1 MRTSLVLVSS
11 LGVVQA
17 LFLALAFVVRR
28 VNRRADRA
36 LAALL
41 LAMAIYLGGGAYQA
55 ADLVSWWPT
64 FLGWAH
70 PMPLLFGPLLYLY
83 ARYATDADLPMRW
96 RDAWHLAPAGAVIA
110 WALPVYLLP
119 AGDKVALYESMRR
132 GVTPPNVALL
142 LGVSGWLKIAS
153 GAVYTMVT
161 VRLTRAH
168 RNAVRQQ
175 YSTLDRITLDWL
187 LTLVVASAIVW
198 SVAIGARFIEPAGL
212 VPPGTGDQL
221 IVVLMVVATYAIGYR
236 GMQQSAVVPLASAT
250 PAAVLAPLDAGE
262 PALLE
267 ASSGRS
273 SLTPG
278 MASAI
283 EHRLRTTMRD
293 AEPWRSAEL
302 TLGDLAQLVGTTTH
316 KLSEV
321 LNTRVQQSF
330 HDYVN
335 GFRVHEVQR
344 QLARPESASRT
355 LLAIAQDAGFAS
367 KSTFNSVF
375 RRVAGM
381 TPSQW
386 RAERTAADAAA
397 SAGEQSSEAAHRR
410 PRPHPMGSLHVPS
423 DPTGRPA
430 R

>member
-1 MRTSLVLVSS
+1 MRTTLVLVSL

-17 LFLALAFVVRR
+17 LFLAPAFVVRR
-28 VNRRADRA
+28 ANRRADRA

-55 ADLVSWWPT
+55 GDLVSWWPA
-64 FLGWAH
+64 FLGWSH

-83 ARYATDADLPMRW
+83 ARYATDADRPMRW

-110 WALPVYLLP
+110 WSLPVYLLP
-119 AGDKVALYESMRR
+119 AAEKVALFESMRR

-142 LGVSGWLKIAS
+142 LSVSGWLKLVS
-153 GAVYTMVT
+153 GAAYTMVT
-161 VRLTRAH
+161 VRLTRSH
-168 RNAVRQQ
+168 RRAIRQQ

-187 LTLVVASAIVW
+187 LTLVVAGGIVW

-212 VPPGTGDQL
+212 IPSGTGDQL
-221 IVVLMVVATYAIGYR
+221 IALLMVVATYAIGYR
-236 GMQQSAVVPLASAT
+236 GLQQSAVVPLATAT
-250 PAAVLAPLDAGE
+250 PAEASAPLGAEE
-262 PALLE
+262 PPRLE
-267 ASSGRS
+267 EASGRS
-273 SLTPG
+273 SLSTG

-283 EHRLRTTMRD
+283 EQRLRTTMRD
-293 AEPWRSAEL
+293 AEPWRDATL
-302 TLGDLAQLVGTTTH
+302 TLGDLAQRVGTTTH

-367 KSTFNSVF
+367 KSTFNAVF
-375 RRVAGM
+375 RRVVGM
-381 TPSQW
+381 SPSQW
-386 RAERTAADAAA
+386 RDEITAADVEPL
-397 SAGEQSSEAAHRR
+397 AGERSSQAARPQ
-410 PRPHPMGSLHVPS
+410 PRPHATGSLHVQS
-423 DPTGRPA
+423 DPMGRPA

>member
-1 MRTSLVLVSS
+1 MRTSLVLVAA
-11 LGVVQA
+11 LGVAQA

-28 VNRRADRA
+28 ANRRADRA

-41 LAMAIYLGGGAYQA
+41 LAMAVYLGGGAYQA
-55 ADLVSWWPT
+55 ADLVSWWPA

-83 ARYATDADLPMRW
+83 ARYATDADRPMRW

-110 WALPVYLLP
+110 WALPIYLLP
-119 AGDKVALYESMRR
+119 AVQKVALFESMRR

-142 LGVSGWLKIAS
+142 LSVSGWLKIAS
-153 GAVYTMVT
+153 GAAYTIVT

-168 RNAVRQQ
+168 RRAIRQQ

-198 SVAIGARFIEPAGL
+198 SVAIGARFVEPAGV
-212 VPPGTGDQL
+212 VPSGTGDQL
-221 IVVLMVVATYAIGYR
+221 IAVLMVVATYAIGYR
-236 GMQQSAVVPLASAT
+236 GMQQSAAVPLATAT
-250 PAAVLAPLDAGE
+250 PALGLAPLDAGE
-262 PALLE
+262 APMEEGA
-267 ASSGRS
+267 SGRS

-278 MASAI
+278 MGSAI
-283 EHRLRTTMRD
+283 EQRLRTTMRD
-293 AEPWRSAEL
+293 AEPWRNAEL

-335 GFRVHEVQR
+335 GFRVQEVQR
-344 QLARPESASRT
+344 QLVLPESASRT

-367 KSTFNSVF
+367 KSTFNAVF

-386 RAERTAADAAA
+386 RAERTAADVEALP
-397 SAGEQSSEAAHRR
+397 GEQSSREERG
-410 PRPHPMGSLHVPS
+410 RPHPHAIESLHVQS
-423 DPTGRPA
+423 DPSGRPA